1 VVEAQTWN
9 GSASDLWS
17 NAANWTPNTVP
28 NSTSATATVTN
39 ATNNPVLIDDSPT
52 IANLTVGASNSVTLT
67 NGETLTIAGGGGNG
81 VLNNAGTITLD
92 STGSNTYLALS
103 GTVSNTGGGSI
114 TMSNQPYNIIY
125 GSGTLINDTSNT
137 IQGAGVIG
145 NGSNLT
151 LVNQAQGTI
160 LANQSNALTIVS
172 GGPVTNNGTFQAN
185 SGSLLNVMGNLTNY
199 NFTTNTLT
207 GGTFNAYSGTIQ
219 LPQANTG
226 LGVVI
231 TTNAATIL
239 LDGASAKIADRNGN
253 NILQG
258 FFTTNTAAGSFT
270 IQNGANLTT
279 ASTGFSNAGTLNI
292 GANSTFT
299 VGGSN
304 DYVQTG
310 GTSTLAATT
319 SGLAVASGHSVDI
332 NGGTLQGFGTITG
345 NLSNTGGTI
354 MPGTPG
360 VAGIL
365 TATGNYSDPQAF
377 LDIQIGG
384 PNAGTGGFSQLN
396 ISGTAALGGTLDLSL
411 INGFTPYNGELFEI
425 LTSSGLSGSFSDNTI
440 HDGNVTFT
448 VTYSPTGYPND
459 VVLDAHVASP
469 IVPEPASWLMLGL
482 GLTAVGTCVVRKSKS
497 QVRGK

>member
-310 GTSTLAATT
+310 GTSTLAPVL
-319 SGLAVASGHSVDI
+319 GLRPVRPRRWRVRK
-332 NGGTLQGFGTITG
+332 L
-345 NLSNTGGTI
+345 
-354 MPGTPG
+354 PKPR
-360 VAGIL
+360 
-365 TATGNYSDPQAF
+365 
-377 LDIQIGG
+377 
-384 PNAGTGGFSQLN
+384 
-396 ISGTAALGGTLDLSL
+396 ISILSL
-411 INGFTPYNGELFEI
+411 
-425 LTSSGLSGSFSDNTI
+425 
-440 HDGNVTFT
+440 V
-448 VTYSPTGYPND
+448 
-459 VVLDAHVASP
+459 
-469 IVPEPASWLMLGL
+469 
-482 GLTAVGTCVVRKSKS
+482 
-497 QVRGK
+497 